1 MAGEDAAETWYVRA
15 RGRIQGPLSWAQ
27 LRALRERGQLARF
40 DQVSRDRQIWAPAD
54 SLEHLFPRGGAGGAF
69 VPAAPAKDRGPRRG
83 SEPEEVGFLIIDD
96 EDTSAAGP
104 VAGLGRAGP
113 AADEPVGWYYAESG
127 APQGPVVFSEL
138 ERLASD
144 GRIGPGTLYWRSGLE
159 QWTPGSDL
167 PELNRLWLYEADPGD
182 ATRGSMQPLSDRRI
196 EPGQEPQAPRINP
209 LAILSLALNLFC
221 GIGNLAAIG
230 AGAVALRQ
238 IARSNTTLAGRGFA
252 IAGVIVGILGLVTS
266 VLAGLWIFAKGS

>member
-1 MAGEDAAETWYVRA
+1 MAGEDVAETWYVRA

-27 LRALRERGQLARF
+27 LRALRDRGQLARF
-40 DQVSRDRQIWAPAD
+40 DQISRDRQSWAPAD
-54 SLEHLFPRGGAGGAF
+54 SLEHLFPRAGAGGAF
-69 VPAAPAKDRGPRRG
+69 VPAAQAKNRGPRRG

-96 EDTSAAGP
+96 DASAAGAI
-104 VAGLGRAGP
+104 VAPGRAGP
-113 AADEPVGWYYAESG
+113 AADEPAGWYYAESG
-127 APQGPVVFSEL
+127 APQGPVGLTEL

-167 PELNRLWLYEADPGD
+167 PELNRLWLYEADPGA
-182 ATRGSMQPLSDRRI
+182 ATGGLMQPLPGRRI
-196 EPGQEPQAPRINP
+196 EPVPAPEAPQINP

-238 IARSNTTLAGRGFA
+238 IARSNATLAGRGIA
-252 IAGVIVGILGLVTS
+252 LAGVIVGILGLVTS
-266 VLAGLWIFAKGS
+266 VLAGFWIFAKGS